1 MSRTLLSAEG
11 IHVSYGGTQALAGVS
26 FHVDAGETVALIGA
40 NGAGKS
46 SAINAVAG
54 SIPLASGKI
63 RLDGKVVSGAP
74 AHRIAEL
81 GIRLVPEGRQVFAG
95 LTVAD
100 NLRLGAY
107 RRMRSSAKA
116 EAVQDMQGMLER
128 FPVLK
133 ERLEQYAGS
142 LSGGE
147 QQMLAIARALM
158 GRPRLLLL
166 DEPSIGLAPK
176 VVEAVFDTIR
186 SLQSEGVTILLV
198 EQMATKALAI
208 SHRAYVLELGRV
220 VVEGPSGDVAANP
233 LVEAAY
239 LGGRR
244 R

>member
-11 IHVSYGGTQALAGVS
+11 IHVSYGGVTALAGVS
-26 FHVDAGETVALIGA
+26 FKVEEGETVALIGA

-46 SAINAVAG
+46 SAINAVVGSTPIAAG
-54 SIPLASGKI
+54 EI
-63 RLDGKVVSGAP
+63 RLDGALVSGMP
-74 AHRIAEL
+74 AHRVAEL
-81 GIRLVPEGRQVFAG
+81 GIRLVPEGRQVFSG

-107 RRMRSSAKA
+107 RRLRSSAKG
-116 EAVQDMQGMLER
+116 EAMADMDKMLQR
-128 FPVLK
+128 FPVLRD
-133 ERLEQYAGS
+133 RLLQYAGS

-186 SLQSEGVTILLV
+186 GLQSEGVTILLV
-198 EQMATKALAI
+198 EQMAAKALAI
-208 SHRAYVLELGRV
+208 SHRAYVLELGRIV
-220 VVEGPSGDVAANP
+220 VQGKSSDVAANP
-233 LVEAAY
+233 MVEMAY